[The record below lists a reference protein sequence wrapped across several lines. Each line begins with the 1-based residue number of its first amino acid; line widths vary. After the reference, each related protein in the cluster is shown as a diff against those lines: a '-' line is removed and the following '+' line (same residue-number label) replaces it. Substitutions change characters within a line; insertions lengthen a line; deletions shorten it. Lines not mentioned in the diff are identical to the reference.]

1 MTRDPFR
8 DTVDDRTSYTEIS
21 SQFYEERLARDGIST
36 ADWPSQVDRAALD
49 LLHGVAIGHTD
60 SSFDIGGTI
69 GPNNFGRAT
78 GEYYVDGLETIAG
91 QRSDLP
97 ELVDEHDDGAI
108 GDFVYSLTEIRHKLR
123 QDRSETDRGITDIDR
138 AIEAI
143 VDKIAT
149 RGSAPETG
157 QQPLQDPEAVVDIV
171 HQLFSDP
178 ASSEYA
184 DHILDEVENLKRE
197 TAHAD
202 LLEYL
207 DRPQMVTPLWDH
219 QRSALA
225 EWCDAGKL
233 GYVDMATA
241 TGKTVLGLA
250 AIAHLFGD
258 LHPHDKERLPNESS
272 AKGNARVLVVAGQD
286 LLLEQWQS
294 EFDEHLNIPR
304 DRTRAEDRSIDLSWG
319 TIEFRTAQDL
329 LANDPLGAYDLVILD
344 EAHRYRSG
352 TRETRG
358 WRDLFEELVDRS
370 SSVLAMS
377 GSIDEE
383 WLGDEAAKTALEEN
397 LERCKTFS
405 IREARERNVIA
416 NFSWQIAYAS
426 SDDDEALRGVEES
439 TETLASIY
447 SSDDH
452 KFRPHE
458 YGEVPDSVN
467 ETFETLRDLRS
478 FAQSNEGAEARDR
491 STAFDRVATAAFSR
505 RPKRWQLS
513 PPDETVRELIDD
525 HVRGEKC
532 VVLVQSY
539 EQASRIGETLQDAF
553 GEDIVCVADKGTDT
567 QRDQIETFNA
577 KDRGVIVGP
586 GNVIG
591 IGVDMPDA
599 SVAINLA
606 KGGVNAS
613 LIQRIGRVLR
623 NPDGDDEAR
632 FYQVVPLPRNEK
644 ARLDGED
651 GRRLLQRA
659 AEFRA
664 LGARFRELPGFTT
677 VGDDSGTAEVLASL
691 EEAGMRATVADHRS
705 AEEMIDDEV
714 GQDCL
719 RTLIELIRS
728 SDTEAIG
735 EPVLTASWTSETVKA
750 GAEPVRAAVDQ
761 SAGSDSAGD
770 DPPVSEAGTETDTGR
785 KETGN
790 ATESDDSA
798 VNRPS
803 DSAGGSDRTQSRDFD
818 VRRRE
823 YDDFDVTVTGDS
835 GDRISNVS
843 VRIADGEW
851 SSEAETDA
859 SGVAAFE
866 VPSDVRKLDL
876 TLDHPGHETKEIER
890 YRRETG
896 KRSSAEFSLPSHENR
911 DKPDARITDPETPGT
926 VRDGLSDDTDPET
939 TGDATSGAT
948 SGPTGHRSE
957 PERSGSQATNADG
970 IGRES
975 DRGPGSG
982 PTPRDLR
989 DELHRLA
996 DEFGHPPRPSDADA
1010 YGRYPTERYRE
1021 EFGPWDRTLDT
1032 VDMNIDDAWGNPSD
1046 YDDELLAAYA
1056 ELRERL
1062 GHVPSERNV
1071 DEIGRFDAATYTNR
1085 WESLSEV
1092 EALRSETE

>member
-21 SQFYEERLARDGIST
+21 SQFYEERLAREGIST
-36 ADWPSQVDRAALD
+36 ADWPSQIDRAALD
-49 LLHGVAIGHTD
+49 LLYGVAIGHTD
-60 SSFDIGGTI
+60 SNFDIGGTI

-78 GEYYVDGLETIAG
+78 GEYYVDGLETLAG

-97 ELVDEHDDGAI
+97 DLVAEHDDDAI

-123 QDRSETDRGITDIDR
+123 QDRGETDGGITDIDR

-184 DHILDEVENLKRE
+184 DHILDEVKNLKRE

-258 LHPHDKERLPNESS
+258 LHPHDKERLPDESAGKS
-272 AKGNARVLVVAGQD
+272 NARVLVVAGQE

-329 LANDPLGAYDLVILD
+329 LANDPLGAYDLVVLD

-352 TRETRG
+352 TQETRG
-358 WRDLFEELVDRS
+358 WRDLFEELVERS

-397 LERCKTFS
+397 LEHCKTFS

-416 NFSWQIAYAS
+416 NFSWQVAYAS

-458 YGEVPDSVN
+458 YGEVPDSVD

-513 PPDETVRELIDD
+513 PPEETVRDLLDD
-525 HVRGEKC
+525 HVRSEKC

-539 EQASRIGETLQDAF
+539 EQASRIGETLRDAF
-553 GEDIVCVADKGTDT
+553 GEDIVCVADKSTDA
-567 QRDQIETFNA
+567 QRDRIESFNA
-577 KDRGVIVGP
+577 KDRGIIVGP

-623 NPDGDDEAR
+623 NPGGNDEAH
-632 FYQVVPLPRNEK
+632 FYQVVPLPRSEK

-691 EEAGMRATVADHRS
+691 EEAGTRATVADHRS
-705 AEEMIDDEV
+705 TEGMIDDEV

-719 RTLIELIRS
+719 RKLIELIRS
-728 SDTEAIG
+728 SDTEAIE
-735 EPVLTASWTSETVKA
+735 EPVLTASWTSKTVEA
-750 GAEPVRAAVDQ
+750 GTEPVRAAVDQ
-761 SAGSDSAGD
+761 FAGPESAGD
-770 DPPVSEAGTETDTGR
+770 GPSRPGARTESDAGREETSS
-785 KETGN
+785 
-790 ATESDDSA
+790 ATESDESA

-803 DSAGGSDRTQSRDFD
+803 DAGGDDDRTQSRDFD
-818 VRRRE
+818 VVRRE
-823 YDDFDVTVTGDS
+823 YDDLDVVVTQDS

-851 SSEAETDA
+851 SSEEKTDA

-866 VPSDVRKLDL
+866 VPSDVQKLDL
-876 TLDHPGHETKEIER
+876 TLDHPEYETKEIER

-896 KRSSAEFSLPSHENR
+896 KRSSAEFSLPPNDDR
-911 DKPDARITDPETPGT
+911 DKPVSEIAGRESSGAD
-926 VRDGLSDDTDPET
+926 RDGLSDDTDPMSR
-939 TGDATSGAT
+939 GDATSGAA
-948 SGPTGHRSE
+948 SGLAGDRSKS
-957 PERSGSQATNADG
+957 ERAGSRTTNTD
-970 IGRES
+970 GREQDPEGGVES
-975 DRGPGSG
+975 S

-996 DEFGHPPRPSDADA
+996 DEFGHPPRPSDADT
-1010 YGRYPTERYRE
+1010 YGRYPMELYRE

-1032 VDMNIDDAWGNPSD
+1032 VDMDIDDAWGNPSD
-1046 YDDELLAAYA
+1046 YDDELLAAYT

-1071 DEIGRFDAATYTNR
+1071 DEIGRFDAVTYTNR
-1085 WESLSEV
+1085 WGSLSEV
-1092 EALRSETE
+1092 QEVRSETE